1 MRTHSDS
8 GTASPVG
15 CGGNRVSRRDCLR
28 AAGLA
33 TIGLAAG
40 TSPGSLAT
48 MAPAAD
54 APAADPPAADP
65 LKGRF
70 IDAHVHVW
78 TPDLDQYPID
88 ESFSREDMQ
97 PPSFTPEQLF
107 EHSGKSGVGRIV
119 LIQMSFYKF
128 DNRYMLDTIRRFP
141 GVFSGVAVV
150 DENASDLVET
160 MKSLAADGVRGFR
173 IHPAAQPV
181 YQWIG
186 SPGMQ
191 TLWRSAAEQ
200 DLAVCPLINPE
211 ALPVIE
217 RMCNRFSDT
226 RVVIDHFARI
236 GVDGNIRD
244 EQVDAL
250 CRLAKYPNTYVKTSA
265 FYALGKKQP
274 PYTDLAPMIRRVR
287 DAFGADRLMWA
298 SDCPYQVDPGHTYE
312 ESIALVRDKLDFL
325 SAEERQ
331 WMLAG
336 TAEKVYFRGI

>member
-1 MRTHSDS
+1 MRSHSDS
-8 GTASPVG
+8 VTSTPPGHDTTHL
-15 CGGNRVSRRDCLR
+15 SRRDCLR

-33 TIGLAAG
+33 TAGMLAG
-40 TSPGSLAT
+40 ISSGPLARIAT
-48 MAPAAD
+48 AAD
-54 APAADPPAADP
+54 QPAVDPP
-65 LKGRF
+65 KGRF

-128 DNRYMLDTIRRFP
+128 DNRYMLDTIGRFP

-150 DENASDLVET
+150 DENSPDLVDT
-160 MKSLAADGVRGFR
+160 MKSLAAGGVRGFR

-274 PYTDLAPMIRRVR
+274 PDTDLAPMIRRVR
-287 DAFGADRLMWA
+287 DAFGAERLMWA

-325 SAEERQ
+325 SADERK